1 MKIYF
6 KIVFSVALL
15 FGLVTCDQ
23 ILISEPS
30 NVEVATGFVLLVL
43 LLPISYYLT
52 KWILKDIRNL
62 FKNKEEK

>member
-6 KIVFSVALL
+6 KIVLSTVLL
-15 FGLVTCDQ
+15 FGLVTIDQ
-23 ILISEPS
+23 QLISEPS
-30 NVEVATGFVLLVL
+30 NIEVASGFMLLVL

-52 KWILKDIRNL
+52 KWIFNDI